1 MLAATAT
8 EEAMYPL
15 AGVRIVD
22 CSAVISGP
30 LATTLLADQG
40 ADVIK
45 VEPPGLGDVLR
56 AVGSS
61 RGGMSGLF
69 HVANRGKRSLAL
81 NLAHE
86 DGREILR
93 ELAAR
98 ADVFVQNFRPGVAE
112 RMGIGEPALRA
123 RSPELIYV
131 SITGFGRSGPY
142 ASQRVYDNVIQA
154 FSGMA
159 AVQREGDEPR
169 PIRQL
174 ACDKITALTAAQAI
188 SAALFARARGRGGRH
203 LELSMLDAA
212 VAFLWPDAGADH
224 ILLGDGVAR
233 QPTIGSRYSLLR
245 VADGWASVT
254 VLTDAEFRG
263 FCRAAGRADLAD
275 DPRFTT
281 LAARLAN
288 LPLLAKLLTE
298 DLAEAIGKLTREEA
312 LARFSAEDVPC
323 GVVRELDEL
332 HTDRQIAVNE
342 TFVEREHPLC
352 GRVREPRPPARFG
365 GALEPASP
373 APALG
378 QHTDEIL
385 HELGAA
391 GRIAALRA
399 AGVVA

>member
-1 MLAATAT
+1 MEL
-8 EEAMYPL
+8 PL
-15 AGVRIVD
+15 SGVRIVD

-45 VEPPGLGDVLR
+45 VEPPGAGDVLR

-69 HVANRGKRSLAL
+69 HVANRGKRSIAL

-86 DGREILR
+86 GGRELLR

-98 ADVFVQNFRPGVAE
+98 ADVFVQNFRPGVME
-112 RMGIGEPALRA
+112 RMGLGFDELR
-123 RSPELIYV
+123 RRRPELIYV
-131 SITGFGRSGPY
+131 SISGFGRSGPY

-159 AVQREGDEPR
+159 AVQREGADPR
-169 PIRQL
+169 PLRQL

-188 SAALFARARGRGGRH
+188 ASALFARANGRGGRH
-203 LELSMLDAA
+203 LELSMLDASI
-212 VAFLWPDAGADH
+212 AFLWPDAASDH
-224 ILLGDGVAR
+224 TLLGAGVAH

-245 VADGWASVT
+245 LADGWATVT
-254 VLTDAEFRG
+254 VLTDSEFVG
-263 FCRAAGRADLAD
+263 FCRAMGRPELAA

-281 LAARLAN
+281 LGARLAN
-288 LPLLAKLLTE
+288 LAALAQLLTGDIAEAAAKLS
-298 DLAEAIGKLTREEA
+298 RQEA

-323 GVVRELDEL
+323 GVVREIDEL
-332 HTDRQIAVNE
+332 HTDRQVVTNR

-352 GRVREPRPPARFG
+352 GLLREPRPPARFG
-365 GALEPASP
+365 PEPAEPAGP

-378 QHTDEIL
+378 EHTDAILREI
-385 HELGAA
+385 GA
-391 GRIAALRA
+391 GDRIPELRA
-399 AGVVA
+399 AGIVA